1 MDKFVLTTG
10 SAVAVELV
18 ETADFTA
25 VKFQTNNCVPISYET
40 IGEAMKAATKI
51 NQILGNP
58 ICKVIQTS
66 VSGNL

>member
-25 VKFQTNNCVPISYET
+25 VKFQTSNC
-40 IGEAMKAATKI
+40 
-51 NQILGNP
+51 NP
-58 ICKVIQTS
+58 IFST
-66 VSGNL
+66 